1 MHCYIHLKQIFE
13 TLEKKKGTS
22 KIGIL
27 DYTLELVD
35 DIKSK

>member
-13 TLEKKKGTS
+13 TLEKKGTS

-27 DYTLELVD
+27 DYTLDLVD